1 MKDQQWQQQ
10 ERLPEQLA
18 KPLGDPLQTGPLEGD
33 VSYPA
38 AIEKMSD
45 KWREVQKQERQ
56 EGPPRNFIERNS
68 LALGIGL
75 ALLIVALLIVIG
87 GFAFLVWNAR

>member
-1 MKDQQWQQQ
+1 MNDPQLQQQ
-10 ERLPEQLA
+10 EQQQ
-18 KPLGDPLQTGPLEGD
+18 KSQGDPLKTGALD
-33 VSYPA
+33 ADAYPA

-45 KWREVQKQERQ
+45 KWREVQQQERQ
-56 EGPPRNFIERNS
+56 EGQTGRNFVERNS

>member
-10 ERLPEQLA
+10 EQLPTQ
-18 KPLGDPLQTGPLEGD
+18 PRDPLQTGPLEGD
-33 VSYPA
+33 ASYPA

-56 EGPPRNFIERNS
+56 EVQPRNFIERNS
-68 LALGIGL
+68 LGLGIGL
-75 ALLIVALLIVIG
+75 ALLIIALLIVIG